1 MKDQA
6 DPPAQSTVPRPH
18 GPRRDLTNGPIT
30 RTLLLFSLPLLGGN
44 ALQSLN
50 GTVNQIWV
58 SHTLGETAITAL
70 GNANIVMM
78 LMIGVIFGVGMAANI
93 LVGQAIGGRDLA
105 LVKRVMGTATTF
117 FLALSVAVAL
127 LGGAFSPRI
136 LALMGTPVEAR
147 ADAIIYLR
155 IIFASVPF
163 MYFFMFLQMAQ
174 RGAGDSTTPFWF
186 LALAIAIDVTL
197 NPLLIRGIG
206 PFPRLGIAGSAF
218 STLIG
223 QSVSLTAL
231 LVWLYRKDS
240 VIMLR
245 RGDLHLL
252 KPDMDILRALVTR
265 GLPMGLQMLVM
276 SGAAVVMISLVNRY
290 GSLTSAAYSI
300 SSIIWSYLQ
309 MPTMAVGAS
318 VSAMAA
324 QNVGAGK
331 WDRVAAV
338 ARSGVIS
345 GLIITG
351 VIAIVLY
358 IFNDQVLGILL
369 PRQSPSIALAKHIN
383 ETVLWGFVLFSITFS
398 LSGVVRSTG
407 AVWWPLAILT
417 VSMVA
422 IRIPFASLLMP
433 RFGADAIWWSF
444 PLGTIASAV
453 MTSLYYKYGGWR
465 RIRSGDDAQARR
477 LRRHDAVDAL
487 IRSRRSSG
495 RKARHPPSGRS
506 PSTRGPMRMRC
517 RSATLS
523 WTRSHMRRIWRFR
536 PSRRMK
542 RSRPSPS

>member
-1 MKDQA
+1 MKDTA
-6 DPPAQSTVPRPH
+6 DPPAPSTIPPRH
-18 GPRRDLTNGPIT
+18 GARRDLTNGPIT
-30 RTLLLFSLPLLGGN
+30 RTLLMFSLPLLGGN

-93 LVGQAIGGRDLA
+93 LVGQAIGGSDLA

-117 FLALSVAVAL
+117 FLILSTTVGV
-127 LGGAFSPRI
+127 LGAAFSPHI
-136 LALMGTPVEAR
+136 LDLMGTPAESR

-155 IIFASVPF
+155 IIFASAPF
-163 MYFFMFLQMAQ
+163 MYFFMFMQMAQ

-186 LALAIAIDVTL
+186 MALAIVIDITL

-206 PFPRLGIAGSAF
+206 PFPRLGIAGSAV

-231 LVWLYRKDS
+231 LVWLYRKKS

-245 RGDLHLL
+245 GADLHLL
-252 KPDMDILRALVTR
+252 KPDMDIMRALVTR
-265 GLPMGLQMLVM
+265 GLPMGIQMLVM

-290 GSLTSAAYSI
+290 GALTSAAYSI

-351 VIAIVLY
+351 AIAILLY
-358 IFNDQVLGILL
+358 VFNDQILGILL
-369 PRQSPSIALAKHIN
+369 PRHSPAIALAKHIN
-383 ETVLWGFVLFSITFS
+383 ETVLWGFVLFSVTFS

-407 AVWWPLAILT
+407 AVWWPLIILT
-417 VSMVA
+417 ISMVA

-433 RFGADAIWWSF
+433 RYGADAIWWSF

-465 RIRSGDDAQARR
+465 RTRMLRDEAHAQTTDTGLA
-477 LRRHDAVDAL
+477 APAM
-487 IRSRRSSG
+487 
-495 RKARHPPSGRS
+495 
-506 PSTRGPMRMRC
+506 T
-517 RSATLS
+517 
-523 WTRSHMRRIWRFR
+523 
-536 PSRRMK
+536 PSRAA
-542 RSRPSPS
+542 

>member
-465 RIRSGDDAQARR
+465 RIRMLRDEAHAQTTDTGLAAPAMTP
-477 LRRHDAVDAL
+477 RHAA
-487 IRSRRSSG
+487 
-495 RKARHPPSGRS
+495 
-506 PSTRGPMRMRC
+506 
-517 RSATLS
+517 
-523 WTRSHMRRIWRFR
+523 
-536 PSRRMK
+536 
-542 RSRPSPS
+542 

>member
-6 DPPAQSTVPRPH
+6 DTPAQSVAPPQR
-18 GPRRDLTNGPIT
+18 GARRDLTNGPIT
-30 RTLLLFSLPLLGGN
+30 RTLLVFSLPLLGGN

-117 FLALSVAVAL
+117 FLGLSIIVGVLGAV
-127 LGGAFSPRI
+127 FSPHI
-136 LALMGTPVEAR
+136 LDLMGTPPEAR
-147 ADAIIYLR
+147 EDAIIYLR

-163 MYFFMFLQMAQ
+163 MYFFMFMQMAQ

-186 LALAIAIDVTL
+186 LALAIVIDITL

-206 PFPRLGIAGSAF
+206 PFPKLGIAGSAV
-218 STLIG
+218 STLVG
-223 QSVSLTAL
+223 QSVSLVSL
-231 LVWLYRKDS
+231 LIWLYRKKS

-245 RGDLHLL
+245 RADLGLL
-252 KPDMDILRALVTR
+252 KPDLEILRALVTR
-265 GLPMGLQMLVM
+265 GLPMGIQMLVM

-290 GSLTSAAYSI
+290 GALTSAAYSI
-300 SSIIWSYLQ
+300 SAIVWSYLQ

-318 VSAMAA
+318 VSSMAA

-345 GLIITG
+345 GLIITAA
-351 VIAIVLY
+351 IALLLY
-358 IFNDQVLGILL
+358 AFNDQVLGILL
-369 PRQSPSIALAKHIN
+369 PSHSPAIPLARHIN
-383 ETVLWGFVLFSITFS
+383 KTVLWGFVLFSITFS

-407 AVWWPLAILT
+407 AVWWPLLILT
-417 VSMVA
+417 ISMIG
-422 IRIPFASLLMP
+422 IRIPFATLLMP
-433 RFGADAIWWSF
+433 RYGADAIWWSF
-444 PLGTIASAV
+444 PVGTIASAA

-465 RIRSGDDAQARR
+465 RSRMLRDEAHAQTSDTGLGAP
-477 LRRHDAVDAL
+477 AM
-487 IRSRRSSG
+487 
-495 RKARHPPSGRS
+495 
-506 PSTRGPMRMRC
+506 T
-517 RSATLS
+517 
-523 WTRSHMRRIWRFR
+523 
-536 PSRRMK
+536 PSRAA
-542 RSRPSPS
+542 